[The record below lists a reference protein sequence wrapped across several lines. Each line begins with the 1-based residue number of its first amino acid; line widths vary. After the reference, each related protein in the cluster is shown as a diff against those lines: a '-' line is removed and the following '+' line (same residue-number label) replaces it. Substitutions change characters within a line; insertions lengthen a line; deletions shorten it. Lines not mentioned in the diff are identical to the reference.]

1 MWALALALAVV
12 LAWALERKTR
22 AGGQRPSVVDDAF
35 LWSLTRREV
44 DDDPRTVVFLG
55 ASRMA
60 LGYSPAAFAEA
71 APGWRGLQLSIS
83 DYLPLGV
90 LEDLAGDE
98 AFRGVVVLDLIESD
112 IADALLLPDARAH
125 VATARELWRAPG
137 ALANRYL
144 ASHAQ
149 AQLALLAIG
158 GRRVVSS
165 LVGRR
170 RWPAPN
176 WVAVDRARSSYA
188 DYQLG
193 DAASLHAKA
202 ARRLAGFP
210 PGISPQAWQ
219 AIVDRDV
226 EPLIQRVQARGGKV
240 LVIRPPVSG
249 GLAAKL
255 DELYPR
261 AQYWDAWAAR
271 SQAVVLHYRDL
282 PAMANLT
289 CPDEMHLDQRD
300 QATFTRALVDALRQ
314 HGLLMASPEP
324 AHRTPDSVKFH

>member
-1 MWALALALAVV
+1 MLWAVALVLAVV
-12 LAWALERKTR
+12 VAGGLEWRTR
-22 AGGQRPSVVDDAF
+22 AGGQRPSVVDDGH
-35 LWSLTRREV
+35 LWSLTRRKV

-90 LEDLAGDE
+90 LEDLAGE
-98 AFRGVVVLDLIESD
+98 ETFRGVVVLDLIESD
-112 IADALLLPDARAH
+112 IADALLVTDARAH
-125 VATARELWRAPG
+125 VETARTLWRSPG

-149 AQLALLAIG
+149 SHLALLAIG

-170 RWPAPN
+170 RWPPPN
-176 WVAVDRARSSYA
+176 WVAIDRARSSYG
-188 DYQLG
+188 DYQLA
-193 DAASLHAKA
+193 DHESLRAKA

-210 PGISPQAWQ
+210 PGIAPKDWH
-219 AIVDRDV
+219 AIVERDV

-240 LVIRPPVSG
+240 VVIHPPVTG
-249 GLAAKL
+249 GLAARL

-271 SQAVVLHYRDL
+271 SQAVVLHFRDL
-282 PAMANLT
+282 PAMASLP

-300 QATFTRALVDALRQ
+300 QAAFTRALVEAMRQ
-314 HGLLMASPEP
+314 RGVLKE
-324 AHRTPDSVKFH
+324 R